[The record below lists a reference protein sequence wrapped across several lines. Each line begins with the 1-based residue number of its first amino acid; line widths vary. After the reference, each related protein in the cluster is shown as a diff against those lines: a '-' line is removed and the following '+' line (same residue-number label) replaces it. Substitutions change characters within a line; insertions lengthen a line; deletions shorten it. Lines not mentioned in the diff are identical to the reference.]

1 MLKKLSFALCV
12 AGLMTSG
19 VAMAENATSNIS
31 VTFNGTILPEACT
44 FSLNDNQQSTQTV
57 ALGSIRP
64 VANSV
69 GNMHALKF
77 SLTECS
83 VEGLLNVRPASA
95 TLNDNDVVPTNK
107 GENGVGTATI
117 GFYTDSNA
125 TGSWVLSNP
134 RTIDK
139 PADGEKSSHWTGYA
153 RLEGGTAPKS
163 GSVSEVVEFVVTY
176 Q

>member
-19 VAMAENATSNIS
+19 VAMAENATSSIS

-44 FSLNDNQQSTQTV
+44 FSLNDNGQLTQTV

-69 GNMHALKF
+69 GNMHTLKF
-77 SLTECS
+77 SLTDCS
-83 VEGLLNVRPASA
+83 VEGLLSVKSAFA
-95 TLNDNDVVPTNK
+95 TLNDNDVVPSNQ

-125 TGSWVLSNP
+125 TASWVLSDP
-134 RTIDK
+134 KTIAK
-139 PADGEKSSHWTGYA
+139 PADGKRSSDWTGYA